1 MSVGNIA
8 ELRQLIFSYA
18 NFTDI
23 ARCARVC
30 SAWTDDAQHIVWRE
44 LPSPHLLL
52 ELVDESSLCPTM
64 AWRSGVGHATISKPV
79 RWARFHR
86 TAVHVRKMWFTQ
98 SAASK
103 DVLERLALMKALC
116 PDLPLLP
123 NLEEITVLPSSQI
136 LWVPVVALFLHSGVR
151 RLQILPPDSDGPSFF
166 TYPPFF
172 AEVLLRAPL
181 LESLEIGECS
191 MLTFNRVWRDEDAT
205 ILASYAT
212 QFPRLTHFSA
222 PPSVVAALE
231 DIPTALPHLRVLHEL
246 SALRPKIA
254 ARDYRLVEW
263 TTPLGSALE
272 DLALT
277 ATCAS
282 ALELLTAN
290 RLPSL
295 RILCLEAPMQI
306 AAPQA
311 MASFL
316 RALSTRCTAL
326 QELTIKCVGH
336 GLFPSMVDQ
345 IHVSEFEPLADCES
359 LAVLDLSGP
368 CALTFETDAQ
378 LAAILPPHLRVCR
391 VAFRPS
397 PSLEALIP
405 LAARCRQLEELS
417 VVLDPTVPANADT
430 GPIDRFSPVFRKL
443 SIGHYVGA
451 QGWDA
456 PAVARYL
463 ARFLPQDCSVGLPR
477 ELLWSGRWIE
487 QEEIAKGRD
496 RLKEAFELV
505 HTFL

>member
-1 MSVGNIA
+1 
-8 ELRQLIFSYA
+8 
-18 NFTDI
+18 
-23 ARCARVC
+23 
-30 SAWTDDAQHIVWRE
+30 
-44 LPSPHLLL
+44 
-52 ELVDESSLCPTM
+52 
-64 AWRSGVGHATISKPV
+64 
-79 RWARFHR
+79 
-86 TAVHVRKMWFTQ
+86 MWFTQ

-116 PDLPLLP
+116 PYLPLLP

-151 RLQILPPDSDGPSFF
+151 HLQILPPDSDGPSFF

-172 AEVLLRAPL
+172 AEFLLRAPL
-181 LESLEIGECS
+181 LESLKIGECS

-282 ALELLTAN
+282 ALELLAAN
-290 RLPSL
+290 RLPRL
-295 RILCLEAPMQI
+295 RILYLEAPMQI

-311 MASFL
+311 MAPFL

-359 LAVLDLSGP
+359 LGVLDLSGP

-391 VAFRPS
+391 VAFVPLTGPLAEPRSQRPS
-397 PSLEALIP
+397 PSLEALMP

-456 PAVARYL
+456 RAVARYL
-463 ARFLPQDCSVGLPR
+463 ARFLPRDCSVGLPR

-487 QEEIAKGRD
+487 QGEISAGRE

>member
-231 DIPTALPHLRVLHEL
+231 DIPTALPHLRRR
-246 SALRPKIA
+246 RP
-254 ARDYRLVEW
+254 W
-263 TTPLGSALE
+263 P
-272 DLALT
+272 
-277 ATCAS
+277 
-282 ALELLTAN
+282 
-290 RLPSL
+290 P
-295 RILCLEAPMQI
+295 
-306 AAPQA
+306 
-311 MASFL
+311 FL

-391 VAFRPS
+391 VAFVPLTGPLAEPRSQRPS

-463 ARFLPQDCSVGLPR
+463 ARFLPQDCS
-477 ELLWSGRWIE
+477 
-487 QEEIAKGRD
+487 QEEIAAGRE

-505 HTFL
+505 RTFL